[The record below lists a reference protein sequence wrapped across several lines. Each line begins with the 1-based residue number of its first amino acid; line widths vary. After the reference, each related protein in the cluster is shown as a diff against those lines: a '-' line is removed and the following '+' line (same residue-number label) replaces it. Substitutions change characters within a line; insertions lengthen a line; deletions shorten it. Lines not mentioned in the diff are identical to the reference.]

1 MTDAFLSDPASVAT
15 LTEDAA
21 VEDVYVFPLSFAQQR
36 LWFFQ
41 QMYPESPAYN
51 MPVAL
56 RLRGELEVGPLHAA
70 LNEVFRRHEV
80 LRTIIDL
87 IDGQPAQ
94 IISPALTV
102 SLPVVDL
109 SDLPATERE
118 AEARRWASAEVVQA
132 FDLRRGPL
140 CRIKLLRVSRE
151 DHVLMM
157 VLHHIISDGWSIDL
171 LMQEVAR
178 LYAAY
183 AAGQNSPLPDLPI
196 QYADYALWQRE
207 WLQGAVLDRQLTYWR
222 EQLSGAPPVL
232 TLPTDRPRPEVQTL
246 NGAHIEFVIPVSLTL
261 RLRRLCQREGMT
273 LFMPLLAAFQL
284 LLARYSGQT
293 DVSVGT
299 PIAGRNRQEVE
310 NLIGFFV
317 NTLVLRT
324 DLSGNPAF
332 RELLRRV
339 REVCLGAYAHAE
351 LPLERLVEE
360 LQPERSLSHAP
371 LFQVLFVLQNTP
383 DDGVFCLPG
392 LEVSVAE
399 LETAPTTA
407 FDLTLN
413 LEEIEDNLC
422 GRFRYNTDLF
432 EAETMRRMA
441 EHYLTLLESSVE
453 DLDRPILELPLMRV
467 WERQRVLEEWNETK
481 HELAPDTCAH
491 ELFERQVEQVPD
503 QIALAFDGQQLSYA
517 ELNRRSNQ
525 LAHHLRSLGIRPDQT
540 VAICVSRS
548 LEMVI
553 GLLGVL
559 KAGAAY
565 VPLDPASPG
574 ERLSFMLEETEAAI
588 LLTERRL
595 VPVMPATQSRVICL
609 DADWPIISESKDHN
623 PAPVIERANL
633 AYVIYTSGS
642 TGMPKGVMVSHGN
655 LLNAILAQ
663 LTSFQEPISSTL
675 LLMSYFFDGSLFSIF
690 CALCQGGMLVI
701 PREGQQ
707 ADPAHIARLIAENR
721 IPHIFTV
728 PSFYSLL
735 LEQAEPEQLESLRI
749 VHVGAENCSSQLFS
763 RHRQMIPQ
771 AILFNE
777 YGPTE
782 TTIWC
787 TQYFCGLPA
796 TNNAMPIGRP
806 VRNAEI
812 YLLDDYLQP
821 VPIGIPGQVYVG
833 GLGVARGYL
842 KSPSLTAEVF
852 IPHPYSREPGARLY
866 RTGDVARYQ
875 ADGNIVFLGRID
887 QQVKLRGYRIE
898 LGEVEV
904 KLGECPRVQ
913 QAVVT
918 VREDTPGDRH
928 LVAYVVTADGER
940 PTTQEL
946 RESLKNRLPEYMIPS
961 AFIFLDKLP
970 LTRTGKLDRQALPS
984 PDGTRPRLAEEYV
997 APRTKLELLL
1007 AETWQEMLGVQRIGL
1022 HDNFFDL
1029 GGDSM
1034 RAALLINK
1042 LQEQLGD
1049 YIYVVALFEAPT
1061 IASLAAYLKKNY
1073 FDAVSKV
1080 LGDEELEAK
1089 AAGGESSEPAS
1100 LINVEA
1106 VAAVRELIGAAPLQ
1120 TPPTAKNPSAVF
1132 ILSPP
1137 RSGSTL
1143 LRVMLAG
1150 HPSLFAP
1157 PELELLSFNN
1167 LAERRGALTGKYSFW
1182 LEGTI
1187 RALMEIKSCGMEEAR
1202 QIMDEC
1208 EEQNLSVPQFYGLL
1222 QAWIGD
1228 RRLVDKTPSYALDK
1242 DVLKR
1247 AENCFDDALYVHL
1260 LRHPFGMIR
1269 SFEEAKLEQVFFRY
1283 QHSFSRRELA
1293 ELIWVISQQNI
1304 LEFLEQVPAG
1314 RQFQLRFEELV
1325 RSPREVLEGVCGFL
1339 GLDFQPEMVEPYQHQ
1354 ENRMTDGIH
1363 PLSRMLGDVKFH
1375 QHSEIDAAVAERW
1388 KGQTA
1393 NDSLS
1398 QLTWEVAEA
1407 LGYPRE
1413 RAARSVG
1420 MKSDSGSPAGGMQD
1434 NEITTTADK
1443 GMPSVIVPIQPQG
1456 SRPPFFCV
1464 HPVGGGVFCYRALA
1478 RHLGSDQPF
1487 YGLQARDLIRGQEP
1501 HADVETM
1508 AADYLKALRSVQP
1521 TGPYRLGGWSLGG
1534 VTAFEMAQQLRRQG
1548 QSVALLT
1555 LIDSV
1560 VPSLMDQSLARSDE
1574 STQPENGADPSRN
1587 YDVLAMLEELCSTG
1601 TEEEIQDAFEQV
1613 KREGFLP
1620 TEVAPQDF
1628 QRWLRGCHA
1637 RVQAVRAYDPSPF
1650 AGRIVLFKTIESDE
1664 EHKLTTLVEKNSDS
1678 AFGWSELAAEG
1689 VEVYT
1694 VAGSHQTVVLEPHVA
1709 DLGNQLKRFLA

>member
-15 LTEDAA
+15 LSEDAA

-118 AEARRWASAEVVQA
+118 AEARRLASAEVAEA

-140 CRIKLLRVSRE
+140 CRVKLLRVSRE

-183 AAGQNSPLPDLPI
+183 AVGQDSPLPELPI
-196 QYADYALWQRE
+196 QYADYAVWQRE
-207 WLQGAVLDRQLTYWR
+207 WLQGPVLEKQLTYWR

-246 NGAHIEFVIPVSLTL
+246 NGARIEFVIPVSLTL
-261 RLRRLCQREGMT
+261 RLRQLCQREGMT

-383 DDGVFCLPG
+383 DDGVFRLPG

-441 EHYLTLLESSVE
+441 EHYLTLLQSSVE
-453 DLDRPILELPLMRV
+453 DLDQPVMELPLMKV

-481 HELAPDTCAH
+481 HELALDTCAH

-540 VAICVSRS
+540 VAICISRS

-595 VPVMPATQSRVICL
+595 VPVMPATRSRVICL
-609 DADWPIISESKDHN
+609 DVDWPIISESKDHN
-623 PAPVIERANL
+623 PAPVLSLSNL

-655 LLNAILAQ
+655 LVNAILAQ
-663 LTSFQEPISSTL
+663 LASFQEPISSTL

-690 CALCQGGMLVI
+690 CSLCQGGMLVI

-763 RHRQMIPQ
+763 RHRQMTPQ
-771 AILFNE
+771 ATLFNE

-787 TQYFCGLPA
+787 TQYFCRLPA

-812 YLLDDYLQP
+812 YLLDDFLQP

-946 RESLKNRLPEYMIPS
+946 RESLKNKLPEYMIPS

-1029 GGDSM
+1029 GGDSI

-1080 LGDEELEAK
+1080 IGDEEVEAE
-1089 AAGGESSEPAS
+1089 AAGGESSAPAG
-1100 LINVEA
+1100 LINVETI
-1106 VAAVRELIGAAPLQ
+1106 AAARELIGVAPRQPL
-1120 TPPTAKNPSAVF
+1120 PTAKNPPAVF

-1202 QIMDEC
+1202 KIMEEC

-1413 RAARSVG
+1413 RAGRSVG

-1434 NEITTTADK
+1434 NEITTTAYK

-1478 RHLGSDQPF
+1478 RHLGSEQPF
-1487 YGLQARDLIRGQEP
+1487 FGLQARDLIRGQEP
-1501 HADVETM
+1501 HADIETM
-1508 AADYLKALRSVQP
+1508 AADYLEALRSVQP
-1521 TGPYRLGGWSLGG
+1521 AGPYRLGGWSLGG

-1560 VPSLMDQSLARSDE
+1560 VPSLLDQSLARSDE
-1574 STQPENGADPSRN
+1574 SSQPENGADPSRN
-1587 YDVLAMLEELCSTG
+1587 HDVLAMLEELCSTG

-1620 TEVAPQDF
+1620 TEVAPEDF

-1664 EHKLTTLVEKNSDS
+1664 EHKLTTVVEKNSDS
-1678 AFGWSELAAEG
+1678 AFGWSDFAAEG

-1709 DLGNQLKRFLA
+1709 DLANQLKRCLA